1 MKIRKNKSKQNVD
14 KDLVSSESAAA
25 TVIAAVLLLSIIFTI
40 FAMVRIAYVPQ
51 WKSDAEELHMKEV
64 LDSMGN
70 LRSAI
75 DNVILFKSSSASSP
89 STTVQIYMGGG
100 EVPILDTS
108 RSSGVLSVNMDLCSA
123 YITLTDKSGNVIYS
137 EPFDCGGVT
146 YSSNNRQFVDQTLR
160 YENGA
165 LILAQ
170 ENRSVM
176 RQCPPFTISSTKIDA
191 ENGTYNFSSSINLI
205 NVSGSPDYVSSD
217 TVESLRVLATDF
229 KQVRGDDSTEVGT
242 FNYTVFTKYP
252 DAWSFYFNETAKNAG
267 LIYDSDFNVIE
278 SLSDGSIDLYS
289 VSFNFLHTGDKHLN
303 NLYINRSTID
313 VGRGNAVK
321 VSTKSITSLR

>member
-1 MKIRKNKSKQNVD
+1 MIIRKIRSGEKAR
-14 KDLVSSESAAA
+14 KDLFSSESAAA
-25 TVIAAVLLLSIIFTI
+25 TVIAAVLLLSIIFTL
-40 FAMVRIAYVPQ
+40 FAVVKIAYVPQ

-64 LDSMGN
+64 FDNMGN

-75 DNVILFKSSSASSP
+75 DTVILFKSSSASSP
-89 STTVQIYMGGG
+89 STTVQIHMGGG

-108 RSSGVLSVNMDLCSA
+108 RSSGVLSVNMDLFSA
-123 YITLTDKSGNVIYS
+123 YITLTDRSGNVIYS
-137 EPFDCGGVT
+137 EPFDCGGIT
-146 YSSNNRQFVDQTLR
+146 YSSNNKQFVDQTLR

-176 RQCPPFTISSTKIDA
+176 RQCTPFTISSTKIDA

-205 NVSGSPDYVSSD
+205 NVSGAADSVSSD

-229 KQVRGDDSTEVGT
+229 KQIRYEDSTQVGT

-267 LIYDSDFNVIE
+267 LIYGSDFNVIE
-278 SLSDGSIDLYS
+278 SLSGGSIDLYS
-289 VSFNFLHTGDKHLN
+289 VSFNFLHTGDKHLD

-313 VGRGNAVK
+313 VGRGSVVK
-321 VSTKSITSLR
+321 IPTKSITSVR